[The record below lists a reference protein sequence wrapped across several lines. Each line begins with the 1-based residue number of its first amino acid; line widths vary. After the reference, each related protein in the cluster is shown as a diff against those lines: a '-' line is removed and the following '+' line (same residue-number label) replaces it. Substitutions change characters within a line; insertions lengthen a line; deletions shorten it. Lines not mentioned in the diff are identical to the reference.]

1 MGCRFM
7 LRKGS
12 KGGEGGCFGI
22 FVDGLGTTDEGGS
35 FCFGVVVDV
44 EYTMHALDG
53 VRECS
58 RMG

>member
-1 MGCRFM
+1 